1 MDPGLRVPR
10 IREGGYARIAKSAR
24 NERRRGQIR
33 PLPWSAIAMREDRL
47 TAAYLLASRRHGTL
61 YLGSALDLVQRV
73 SQHRESTIGFTAKY
87 GVTRLVWYTR
97 FGLVAEARARERS
110 MKKWRR
116 EWKIALIEADNPD
129 WRDLYPM
136 LCGTELTPSRE
147 RN

>member
-1 MDPGLRVPR
+1 
-10 IREGGYARIAKSAR
+10 
-24 NERRRGQIR
+24 
-33 PLPWSAIAMREDRL
+33 MREDRL

-73 SQHRESTIGFTAKY
+73 SQRRESTIGFTAKY
-87 GVTRLVWYTR
+87 GVTRLVWYAR
-97 FGLVAEARARERS
+97 FGLVAEARAQERS

-136 LCGTELTPSRE
+136 LCGAELMPSRE